1 MRPRCSRWWMARV
14 TAVALATTICVY
26 IMSLKSFQILKP
38 PKVRQKTAAVH
49 DQPFQRNIF
58 SKWISGVKEVNIPPY
73 VPLHK
78 VLSDLRP
85 TEYTKRKD
93 TLIRRGFG
101 LDDYVTENGEEA
113 WIENGVVY
121 RSYPYLEPAENKYY
135 SAHFEPYIPFDP
147 EVFFQG
153 QREKVE
159 MFKET
164 TERNGRKQVQGTKVK
179 RKIILWYIQKMSA
192 PKLGDLQPLRMCP
205 DLPCLQ
211 TSNEAYVEDSA
222 AMISL
227 LNTCALMLIL
237 LDHTLFGIPL
247 SHELLSTGSIIE
259 NNKHH
264 NLWVDLCDVS
274 PSRGEWRHHNIMKP
288 TLSGGNP
295 LYFLTLSLF
304 LTGQYIFGHPPARRP
319 DQVLVYYQIEPPGPK
334 HWSHGGPHR
343 SPGWS
348 SAFNWTMS
356 YRLDSD
362 VVTHYGLV
370 RRRRKPRAPRN
381 YAEILGNKTKLVAWI
396 TSNDETASDR
406 EGYVKELQKQGIDV
420 DIFKHHPNCTRL
432 RDPECTAMVGQKYKF
447 YLALENSYCQNY
459 ITEKFYKYFDL
470 DLVLITLG
478 ENEYSEIAP
487 KETFINTADY
497 KSPKELASRLK
508 FLDSHDDAYL
518 QILKEK
524 DKYFSIHENHNAFPD
539 GIFLE
544 DRYEAVPVCHL
555 CHRLWNLDRYR
566 KTISNITEWYSASRC
581 RAATNNIP
589 DHGGFE

>member
-222 AMISL
+222 AMIV
-227 LNTCALMLIL
+227 N
-237 LDHTLFGIPL
+237 
-247 SHELLSTGSIIE
+247 
-259 NNKHH
+259 
-264 NLWVDLCDVS
+264 
-274 PSRGEWRHHNIMKP
+274 
-288 TLSGGNP
+288 
-295 LYFLTLSLF
+295 
-304 LTGQYIFGHPPARRP
+304 GQYIFGHPPARRP